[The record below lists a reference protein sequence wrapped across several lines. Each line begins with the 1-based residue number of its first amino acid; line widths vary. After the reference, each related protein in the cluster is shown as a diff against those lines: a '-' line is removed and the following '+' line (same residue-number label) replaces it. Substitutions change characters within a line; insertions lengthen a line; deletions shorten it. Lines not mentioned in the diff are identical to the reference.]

1 MTIQQIKE
9 ILSIQM
15 VLSHYGLSP
24 NKNGM
29 LNCPFHEDKKASMRI
44 YAETNTAY
52 CFAGS
57 CKVESLDVIDFILHM
72 ERLTKREAILKAK
85 SLCSSNQIKTPPNPS
100 QMKKENP
107 QTSFKRYHKSLHNHK
122 PAQEYCEARCLDW
135 RLLEIG
141 YKSRQTSTKW
151 GRGCI
156 IFPLLNES
164 GSIVDLYGR
173 SIVGGG
179 HYYSSG
185 RKGLYP
191 EYPSKTSKHL
201 ILCESIIDTAT
212 LQTLDLDLEDYA
224 LLSLYGTNGLTE
236 EHLLA
241 ISRLVNLEEIIF
253 GLDEDKAGSEAVESH
268 TRTLSRLHPAVRI
281 SRIKLGH
288 GFDIN
293 SVAVSADLSISKNHT
308 EYRDIF
314 KDLIKSRVVIKESA
328 TPTLPDLR
336 SQQKENHLD
345 MSDPYNLI
353 YTTAVAQYYIKG
365 GVRCSSKDLGS
376 MKVTL
381 VVVNKSGKKSRNGL
395 DLYEDRQIERTAR
408 HIGDRLDL
416 RADLVELDLH
426 ALTDE
431 LEVYRKLVQT
441 ESGKSK
447 EKVVPA
453 SAEEMESYVKFWK
466 GKDLM
471 GSIDKILD
479 QYSIIGEYE
488 NRKLG
493 FCIASSS
500 QMLEPLHGL
509 IQGSSGS
516 GKTHLLTKL
525 CDLIPEES
533 YIGITRATDNSFYNY
548 GKYDLKNKLISIED
562 KDSMSEEANLAFR
575 ELQSKGKVSL
585 STTGQDEKGHNQ
597 AYIKTVYGP
606 IASLACTTKG
616 ELYLDDMNRCFLLA
630 VDESEAQ
637 TKRILVHQKS
647 AAAGQTGD
655 RNKELIQNFMQGALR
670 QLQAY
675 EVVIPQATEI
685 SLPETVKDKRRLNSL
700 YLSLVKQV
708 TLLHQYQ
715 RSKNESGQLV
725 ATKQDLKIANEIMF
739 EAIVLKVDDLHG
751 SLRSFYE
758 KLKRYI
764 KESTGDRT
772 EKYEFI
778 QREIRHWMRKSN
790 SYVKQ
795 HIRSLQELGYLQIS
809 GGSEYRG
816 HKYQLVYWD
825 DNEGM
830 RQSIKTYLSE
840 QISKIKS

>member
-1 MTIQQIKE
+1 MSIEEIKAQ
-9 ILSIQM
+9 LSIQT
-15 VLSHYGLSP
+15 VLSHYGLSS

-44 YAETNTAY
+44 YEKTNTVY

-57 CKVESLDVIDFILHM
+57 CKVESLDVIDFIMFM
-72 ERLTKREAILKAK
+72 EKLTKREAILKAK
-85 SLCSSNQIKTPPNPS
+85 NLCNISSIKISPKPTI

-122 PAQEYCEARCLDW
+122 PAQEYCESRCLDW

-141 YKSRQTSTKW
+141 YKSRQTVTKW
-151 GRGCI
+151 GRACI

-179 HYYSSG
+179 HYYNKD

-191 EYPSKTSKHL
+191 EYPSRRTRYL

-212 LQTLDLDLEDYA
+212 LQALDLGLENYG

-241 ISRLVNLEEIIF
+241 ISRLVDLEEIIF
-253 GLDEDKAGSEAVESH
+253 GLDEDKAGSEGVESH

-281 SRIKLGH
+281 SRIKLAH

-293 SVAVSADLSISKNHT
+293 SVAENHT
-308 EYRDIF
+308 EYKDIF
-314 KDLIKSRVVIKESA
+314 KDLIANRVVIKESA

-336 SQQKENHLD
+336 TQKKENHLD
-345 MSDPYNLI
+345 TSDPYNLI

-365 GVRCSSKDLGS
+365 GVRCSAKDLGS

-431 LEVYRKLVQT
+431 LEIYRKEIQT
-441 ESGKSK
+441 ESGKNK
-447 EKVVPA
+447 EKVEPA
-453 SAEEMESYVKFWK
+453 SAEEMESYLKFWK

-471 GSIDKILD
+471 SSIDKILD
-479 QYSIIGEYE
+479 QYGIIGEYE

-525 CDLIPEES
+525 CDLIPEET

-562 KDSMSEEANLAFR
+562 KDSMSEDANLAFR

-597 AYIKTVYGP
+597 AYVKTVYGP

-670 QLQAY
+670 ALETY

-700 YLSLVKQV
+700 YLSLVKQI

-715 RSKNESGQLV
+715 RSKNEAGQLV
-725 ATKQDLKIANEIMF
+725 ATKQDLTIANEIMF

-758 KLKRYI
+758 KLKAYLKKVGGAQAERYGF
-764 KESTGDRT
+764 K
-772 EKYEFI
+772 
-778 QREIRHWMRKSN
+778 QREIR
-790 SYVKQ
+790 Q
-795 HIRSLQELGYLQIS
+795 SLRLGKTTIS
-809 GGSEYRG
+809 DNVRVLVEMEYIKITGGSDRRG
-816 HKYQLVYWD
+816 LQYEISYWD
-825 DNEGM
+825 DNELL
-830 RQSIKTYLSE
+830 RSR
-840 QISKIKS
+840 IKSYLESQIEKL